1 MLINLSQLSMLKLLA
16 LSKASGSDE
25 IGGIMIGYVDSDQII
40 VTDITVPKQEVTA
53 ASISFDDTSMNDQ
66 ISELF
71 FAESDLY
78 LVGWWHTHG
87 DMKVF
92 WSSTDQNDGINKFL
106 KPLIENKNTPIA
118 NKWLASVVANAHG
131 DILGRIDYYSET
143 PFGSQINTLNDV
155 PVVCLPQV
163 TEEHIAWGKEEIK
176 TKVTKHKYVSTYK
189 KGKWAGKGAYKDMW
203 SYYDDEDYEDYYSK
217 KPVKTVAEDTVEVVE
232 REPLITFSEG
242 DEDLI
247 SVVTKS
253 TNVTREDIE
262 DLVIQGW
269 TVSDAIDLL
278 VGDDV

>member
-25 IGGIMIGYVDSDQII
+25 IGGIMIGYVDSDQIV

-53 ASISFDDTSMNDQ
+53 ASISFDDTSLNDQ

-71 FAESDLY
+71 FAESDSY

-87 DMKVF
+87 DTKVF

-106 KPLIENKNTPIA
+106 KPLIENKDTPI
-118 NKWLASVVANAHG
+118 NDKWLASIVANSHG

-143 PFGSQINTLNDV
+143 PFGSHINTLNDV

-163 TEEHIAWGKEEIK
+163 TEAHISAAKEEIK
-176 TKVTKHKYVSTYK
+176 AKVTKPKYTSTYK
-189 KGKWAGKGAYKDMW
+189 KGKWWGKGAYKDMW

-232 REPLITFSEG
+232 SEPLLTFSAG

-247 SVVTKS
+247 NVAIKS

-262 DLVIQGW
+262 ALVIQGW